1 MWAWWLN
8 TAWMLEMRRAAGF
21 ARACRRPS
29 ETQAEVLRQIVCANR
44 DTWFG
49 RLHKFLADHGPRSF
63 QTHVPPATHDDFA
76 R

>member
-8 TAWMLEMRRAAGF
+8 TAWMLKCAGERLRF

-29 ETQAEVLRQIVCANR
+29 ETQAEVLRQIVRANR

-49 RLHKFLADHGPRSF
+49 RLHS
-63 QTHVPPATHDDFA
+63 FA
-76 R
+76 RITDPLFPDTCAARDP